1 MTIDMHAHWRPPALI
16 ESLRARQTPPRIETN
31 EDGEEVIKTR
41 RGATPIADAFDDV
54 DTRLAEMD
62 RQGITTGVL
71 SLFGGFQW
79 IERLPAD
86 ESLPLVRIYNDSVSE
101 ICATHEGRF
110 AAYASLPLADMGAAV
125 EEFERAIALPGIVGA
140 IVPGNAFLTR
150 EDAQQYAPILE
161 TANKHRAILFIHWGP
176 RPGDDWPRVPGGVDN
191 ASWRLGTLDMQASL
205 SSNMVT
211 LCFSDL
217 LDSYPD
223 AMVHIHNL
231 GGNLPYELERM
242 DHRSLLDTP
251 DERLPSTRVNRD
263 NVYVD
268 CNSFGER
275 AIECGVAAY
284 GADKIVFGTDG
295 TEFGCEWS
303 NKALVAANIDEDA
316 RRKIL
321 HDNAA
326 GMLAHLAP
334 LAQYRHAAE

>member
-1 MTIDMHAHWRPPALI
+1 
-16 ESLRARQTPPRIETN
+16 
-31 EDGEEVIKTR
+31 
-41 RGATPIADAFDDV
+41 
-54 DTRLAEMD
+54 
-62 RQGITTGVL
+62 
-71 SLFGGFQW
+71 
-79 IERLPAD
+79 
-86 ESLPLVRIYNDSVSE
+86 
-101 ICATHEGRF
+101 
-110 AAYASLPLADMGAAV
+110 
-125 EEFERAIALPGIVGA
+125 
-140 IVPGNAFLTR
+140 
-150 EDAQQYAPILE
+150 
-161 TANKHRAILFIHWGP
+161 
-176 RPGDDWPRVPGGVDN
+176 
-191 ASWRLGTLDMQASL
+191 MQASL

-211 LCFSDL
+211 LCFTDV
-217 LDSYPD
+217 LDPYPN

-275 AIECGVAAY
+275 AIESGVAAY

-303 NKALVAANIDEDA
+303 NKALGAANIDDEA

-334 LAQYRHAAE
+334 LAQYQDAAE